1 MSQVFVSHSK
11 ADQAVAEKVV
21 GALVEAG
28 LTPSHPASFTPG
40 IDIAQELEH
49 AMRGTDCV
57 VVLWSKAAAASA
69 WAQEE
74 IRLAIEAWSND
85 RLVLVSLD
93 DTPLP
98 VGLRDLE
105 AIPFGRGLDGRALS
119 DLIERVR
126 AIVDPHERPSSAVE
140 APAAMRAPGSAR
152 RGIGAKVGLILV
164 GLLLVGFFF
173 FSYIY
178 SAPPPTE
185 SGVPPVPGSEPWPEH
200 DIGNPTAAL
209 FNPWLV
215 LGAVL
220 FVGIAMGTT
229 FAWAGWR
236 WARRRSRRRQSG
248 DAGSAVRA
256 DAALADGPLV
266 FVSYSREDF
275 RAVDRLV
282 EQIEQAGYGVWID
295 RQAHG
300 SQRYA
305 APIVRAIKT
314 SQLVALMCSRN
325 SFKSDHVIREVY
337 IAGDHKKPFLVFQ
350 LDRTEFPDEMLY
362 FISGFPRLSVDALDP
377 QGLRTE
383 LSRLLVN

>member
-1 MSQVFVSHSK
+1 MSQVFVSHSN
-11 ADQAVAEKVV
+11 ADQAVAERVV
-21 GALVEAG
+21 EALSEAG
-28 LTPSHPASFTPG
+28 LTSSHPASFTPG
-40 IDIAQELEH
+40 TDFVQELER

-69 WAQEE
+69 RAQQE

-93 DTPLP
+93 DTTLP
-98 VGLRDLE
+98 VGLRDLK
-105 AIPFGRGLDGRALS
+105 AIPFGRDLDERALR

-126 AIVDPHERPSSAVE
+126 GIVGPHERPPSAVE

-164 GLLLVGFFF
+164 GLLLAGFFL
-173 FSYIY
+173 FSSIY

-200 DIGNPTAAL
+200 DVGTPTAAL

-220 FVGIAMGTT
+220 FVGIAIGTAL
-229 FAWAGWR
+229 AWAGWK

-248 DAGSAVRA
+248 DVARALHGDGVSAE
-256 DAALADGPLV
+256 GPLV

-282 EQIEQAGYGVWID
+282 KQIEQAGYGVWID

-337 IAGDHKKPFLVFQ
+337 IAGDHKKPFIVFQ

-362 FISGFPRLSVDALDP
+362 FISGFPRLSVDALDQ